1 MSYNRTNWHDGDVIT
16 QKKLNNI
23 EQGIYDLDNKT
34 LSLSSETN
42 IGCVLRPTIDI
53 SNPWILFGDGAH
65 ESKGVNSIIYNSDG
79 TLTLNFDKTYDKIR
93 SFNAYG
99 DEMMKIYGLDVGAS
113 TGLNSA
119 KLFLISNLNVGL
131 AIRFSVSDNS
141 VNVDNGS
148 GFVESATWVSGV
160 GCVVKFKNVPKQT
173 PNAVQAT
180 LTNALHL
187 DATVSI
193 TGNREITIKF
203 YKKDGTL
210 IENITGNW
218 SCMVNA
224 DFRGLVNFNCIS
236 KYDSSI
242 LSSMAI
248 MYSANMKE
256 KAHQT
261 ANTFDLKTSNVKIE
275 DEDNNFISENVEG
288 ALE

>member
-65 ESKGVNSIIYNSDG
+65 ESKGVNSIVYNSNG

-113 TGLNSA
+113 TALNSA

-173 PNAVQAT
+173 PNAVQVT

-193 TGNREITIKF
+193 TGNREIT
-203 YKKDGTL
+203 
-210 IENITGNW
+210 GNW
-218 SCMVNA
+218 SCMINA
-224 DFRGLVNFNCIS
+224 DFRGLVHFDCIT

-242 LSSMAI
+242 LSSTAI

-256 KAHQT
+256 KARQT
-261 ANTFDLKTSNVKIE
+261 TNTFDLKTSNVKIE